1 MAQAVVSESM
11 PAAEVVE
18 FLRHRPRP
26 FALGGGY
33 RLGMGVASL
42 SYSSLEPSTAGRFGA
57 GWVSNLSQ
65 YLTFES
71 GFVVWHRADGGRVP
85 RHETR
90 SLEKGMKSRIL
101 FLIVPA
107 EPFIDRQNKDIP
119 AKHTVG

>member
-1 MAQAVVSESM
+1 V
-11 PAAEVVE
+11 AAIASASGSPNGEATLE
-18 FLRHRPRP
+18 RDLFSIPSFGPPQEL
-26 FALGGGY
+26 
-33 RLGMGVASL
+33 SL

-85 RHETR
+85 RHGAR
-90 SLEKGMKSRIL
+90 SLEKEMKSRIL
-101 FLIVPA
+101 FLIVPV